1 METTKHRV
9 TIKGTKDGLHFYLD
23 DDCSFDEV
31 VDELRDKI
39 VGAPNQQLL
48 RGPTVDVTVYVG
60 YRHLHPEQI
69 DRLRNVIHLQDNFRL
84 KGIHSEVVTREE
96 AERMARRQALRVVTR
111 SVRSGQVLVHDGDLL
126 LLGDVN
132 PGGSVVCTGNIF
144 ILGRLY
150 GMAHA
155 GSAGNRQAIITAAVF
170 QPTQLRI
177 ADCISR
183 APDGWTEA
191 GEGMEFAYLDEEN
204 RILVDNIRRLHDVR
218 PHFQPWWSDTVER

>member
-1 METTKHRV
+1 V
-9 TIKGTKDGLHFYLD
+9 I
-23 DDCSFDEV
+23 
-31 VDELRDKI
+31 
-39 VGAPNQQLL
+39 
-48 RGPTVDVTVYVG
+48 DVTVHVG
-60 YRHLHPEQI
+60 YRHLRPEQA
-69 DRLRNVIHLQDNFRL
+69 DQLRNVIHLQDNFRL

-144 ILGRLY
+144 ILGRLL

-177 ADCISR
+177 ANCISR
-183 APDGWTEA
+183 APDQWTDA
-191 GEGMEFAYLDEEN
+191 GEGMEFAYLDEDN
-204 RILVDNIRRLHDVR
+204 RILVDNIRSSTTCGRTFNPGGLIRLSAKGGTGA
-218 PHFQPWWSDTVER
+218 WE